1 MEEVMSFVRYEAW
14 NRSLQLGEEKG
25 SFPEFE
31 ANRSAYEEFIYDTI
45 KIPPLTRLTPRNYET
60 TTCAPTGTISL
71 VAETSS
77 GIEPNFS
84 WAYVR
89 NDSLGTRT
97 YVHPLAAAALGFH
110 VDQTDE
116 ASIARAAKYVVEHL
130 KDLPPYFI
138 SAMDITSEQH
148 VQVLAAT
155 QRNVDNSVSK
165 TCNGAHDD
173 TVESVSALYSL
184 ARKLRCKAVSYYR
197 DGSRDEQVLTT
208 INQHVLNSTISV
220 PDPPEAPPP
229 IYETPGREDRPK
241 ELEGSTWQID
251 FDGQKL
257 YVTVNHNRTTIQE
270 VFVTGPIS
278 SLVGKLASKML
289 RGGFHVR
296 EVAHICNTITGTHA
310 VWFNERLLTSPEQAV
325 AECLL
330 IMERRLTG
338 KPDSARANGP
348 QHQRTTPSHSSP
360 RSCPEC
366 HGPLTRAS
374 NCDVCPCGWSKCS

>member
-1 MEEVMSFVRYEAW
+1 MSFVRYEAW

-25 SFPEFE
+25 PFPEFE

-45 KIPPLTRLTPRNYET
+45 RIPPLTRLTPRNYET

-97 YVHPLAAAALGFH
+97 YVHPLAAAALGLK

-116 ASIARAAKYVVEHL
+116 ASIARAARYVVEHL
-130 KDLPPYFI
+130 NDLPPYFI

-148 VQVLAAT
+148 VHVLAAT

-173 TVESVSALYSL
+173 TVESVNALYLL

-197 DGSRDEQVLTT
+197 DGSRNQQVLTT
-208 INQHVLNSTISV
+208 ITKDDLSV
-220 PDPPEAPPP
+220 TPSLRDVPEAPPL

-241 ELEGSTWQID
+241 ELAGFTWQID

-257 YVTVNHNRTTIQE
+257 YITVNHNGTTIQE
-270 VFVTGPIS
+270 IFVTGPIS
-278 SLVGKLASKML
+278 SVVGKLASKML

-296 EVAHICNTITGTHA
+296 EVAHMLDTTTGTHA
-310 VWFNERLLTSPEQAV
+310 VWFNERLLTSHEQAV
-325 AECLL
+325 DECLL
-330 IMERRLTG
+330 IMERRLMG
-338 KPDSARANGP
+338 QLDSARANKTTSP
-348 QHQRTTPSHSSP
+348 ENQRTAPSPSSV

-374 NCDVCPCGWSKCS
+374 NCDACTCGWSKCF

>member
-1 MEEVMSFVRYEAW
+1 
-14 NRSLQLGEEKG
+14 
-25 SFPEFE
+25 
-31 ANRSAYEEFIYDTI
+31 
-45 KIPPLTRLTPRNYET
+45 LTPRNYET

-97 YVHPLAAAALGFH
+97 YVHPLAAAALGLQ

-116 ASIARAAKYVVEHL
+116 AAIARAAKYVVEHL

-148 VQVLAAT
+148 VHVLAAT

-173 TVESVSALYSL
+173 TVESVNALYLL
-184 ARKLRCKAVSYYR
+184 ARQLRCKAVSYYR
-197 DGSRDEQVLTT
+197 DGSRNQQVLTT
-208 INQHVLNSTISV
+208 INKDGVNVTPTVNDIS
-220 PDPPEAPPP
+220 EPPP
-229 IYETPGREDRPK
+229 LIYETPGREDRPK
-241 ELEGSTWQID
+241 ELAGSTWQII

-257 YVTVNHNRTTIQE
+257 YVTVNHDGTTIQE

-278 SLVGKLASKML
+278 SVVGKLASKML

-296 EVAHICNTITGTHA
+296 EVAHMLDTTTGTHA
-310 VWFNERLLTSPEQAV
+310 AWFNERLLTSPEQAV

-330 IMERRLTG
+330 ITERRLTG
-338 KPDSARANGP
+338 KRDSSREHNSQNQGAL
-348 QHQRTTPSHSSP
+348 PSHSSL
-360 RSCPEC
+360 RRCPEC